1 MQGWGIIGI
10 AFLYLFLLFGVAS
23 VGDRRAQRWGSQP
36 RPYVYA
42 LSLAVYCTSW
52 TFFGSVGVASERGLE
67 FLGIYIGPILVFTLG
82 NRLVRHIV
90 RLAKAERIT
99 SIADFLA
106 ARYGKSFAVAS
117 LATCIAAVGALPY
130 IALQLKAVS
139 GTVDLV
145 VSHYGQSF
153 DPIGYIFSDVSLPVA
168 CVLAL
173 FAILFGTRHTDA
185 TEHQDG
191 LILAVALESVIKLCA
206 FLAVGFAC
214 TFYLFGSSS
223 DLAEA
228 VAGNTAASQALNY
241 QTSVGTWIVQTLLS
255 ATAILMLPR
264 QFHVAVV
271 ENRSEQELRTAI
283 WLFPAYLV
291 LINLFVLPIALAGV
305 VTLGEGTNADLY
317 VLALPLAVDSHFLAL
332 IAFVGGLSAATAM
345 VIVACVA
352 LSVMISNHLLL
363 PLFIKHFVHDN
374 DTEKQDLTRVIL
386 YTRRATIIVILFISF
401 IYYRETADNIRL
413 SSIGLVS
420 FAAIAQF
427 APALLG
433 GLVWRGA
440 NARGAVLGMSTGF
453 AVWAYTLLLP
463 TLAPPDAAIL
473 REGLFGIAAL
483 RPQSLFG
490 TDAFPL
496 TNGVIWS
503 LAINT
508 LFYVLGSLSRQ
519 STPLERIQATVFMPR
534 DIMAVPTLRRFR
546 TTVTV
551 DELKATIARYLGAE
565 RVERSFHSFELREN
579 RKLVGGAPADMGIIR
594 YAEQLLGSAVG
605 SSSARLVLSLLLQRN
620 DSTTRSALRLL
631 DDASEALQQNRGLLQ
646 IALDQMEQGITV
658 LDKDF
663 RLTCWN
669 RQFRLLTDL
678 PDEFGQVGTPLS
690 EIIEHLARR
699 GDVPMGNSA
708 AIMRNFTTFRQPWR
722 IDLTSSGRILEIRSN
737 PMPDGGVVATY
748 TDITVTVEAANAL
761 KRINETLEQRVAERT
776 AELMHVNSELAKARA
791 VAEEANL
798 GKTRFL
804 AAVGH
809 DILQPLNAAR
819 LYSSALT
826 ERLRRSEASGLARNI
841 DSSLESVEAILG
853 AVLDISRLDT
863 GALKP
868 HVSVFRLDE
877 MMKQIATD
885 FEPLAMKKGLRLRVV
900 PSSVVVETDRNLLRR
915 LVQNLVSNSIKY
927 SRRGSVLLGVR
938 RRGDA
943 IDLQV
948 IDTGI
953 GIPANK
959 LQSVFREFTRLDEGI
974 REAEGLGL
982 GLSIVDRIARVLDL
996 QLQLDS
1002 VPGKGTRFSVRLP
1015 VLQQQPLPAPASE
1028 MRPRPGRSNELSGI
1042 TVLCI
1047 DNDERILSGMEI
1059 LLGGWGCRVTAA
1071 RNGAELKAF
1080 CAGAAGAP
1088 DIILADYHL
1097 NGENGLDMIGYAR
1110 EYFERAMPA
1119 VLVTADRSNEVRLR
1133 AQEDGVAVLHK
1144 PLKPAALRALLSHH
1158 HGQTRTAAE

>member
-10 AFLYLFLLFGVAS
+10 AFLYLLLLFGVAS
-23 VGDRRAQRWGSQP
+23 MGDRRAQRWGTEP
-36 RPYVYA
+36 RPYIYA

-52 TFFGSVGVASERGLE
+52 TFFGSVGVAAERGLE

-82 NRLVRHIV
+82 NKLVRHIV

-117 LATCIAAVGALPY
+117 IATIIATIGALPY

-139 GTVDLV
+139 GSVDLIV
-145 VSHYGQSF
+145 AHYGQSF

-206 FLAVGFAC
+206 FLAVGFVC
-214 TFYLFGSSS
+214 TFYLFGNFSI
-223 DLAEA
+223 LMET
-228 VAGNTAASQALNY
+228 VTRNEAASHALNY
-241 QTSVGTWIVQTLLS
+241 RTSTGTWLVQTVLS
-255 ATAILMLPR
+255 AIAILMLPR

-271 ENRSEQELRTAI
+271 ENRSERELGTAA

-305 VTLGEGTNADLY
+305 VTLGPNTNADLY
-317 VLALPLAVDSHFLAL
+317 VLALPLAADSHLLAL

-363 PLFIKHFVHDN
+363 PLFIKHFIQNQDA
-374 DTEKQDLTRVIL
+374 EPQDLTRVIL
-386 YTRRATIIVILFISF
+386 YTRRATIIGILFISF

-413 SSIGLVS
+413 SSIGLIS

-427 APALLG
+427 APAFLG
-433 GLVWRGA
+433 GLIWRGA
-440 NARGAVLGMSTGF
+440 NARGAVAGMASGF

-463 TLAPPDAAIL
+463 TLAPPGAAIL
-473 REGLFGIAAL
+473 REGLLGIAAL
-483 RPQSLFG
+483 RPQALFG

-508 LFYVLGSLSRQ
+508 AFYVLGSLSRKA
-519 STPLERIQATVFMPR
+519 TPLERIQATAFMPR
-534 DIMAVPTLRRFR
+534 EIMTVPTLRRFR

-565 RVERSFHSFELREN
+565 RMERSFRSFELREN
-579 RKLVGGAPADMGIIR
+579 RKLVGSAPADMATIR
-594 YAEQLLGSAVG
+594 YAERLLGSAVG
-605 SSSARLVLSLLLQRN
+605 SSSSRLVLSLLLQRN
-620 DSTTRSALRLL
+620 DSSTRGALRLL

-658 LDKDF
+658 FDKDF

-669 RQFRLLTDL
+669 RRFRLLADL
-678 PDEFGQVGTPLS
+678 PDEFGQVGIPFS
-690 EIIEHLARR
+690 EIIDYLSRR
-699 GDVPMGNSA
+699 GDVPIGNIA
-708 AIMRNFTTFRQPWR
+708 NIMRNFTTFRQPWR
-722 IDLTSSGRILEIRSN
+722 IELKSSGRILEIRSN
-737 PMPDGGVVATY
+737 PMPDGGIVATY
-748 TDITVTVEAANAL
+748 TDITIAVEAANAL
-761 KRINETLEQRVAERT
+761 KKINETLEQRVTERT
-776 AELMHVNSELAKARA
+776 VELTHVNSELAKARA

-826 ERLRRSEASGLARNI
+826 ERLQASDEGNLTRNI

-868 HVSVFRLDE
+868 HVSIFRLDE
-877 MMKQIATD
+877 LMKQIATD
-885 FEPLAMKKGLRLRVV
+885 FAPLARQKGLRLRVV
-900 PSSVVVETDRNLLRR
+900 PSSVAVETDRNLLRR
-915 LVQNLVSNSIKY
+915 LVQNLVSNAIKY
-927 SRRGSVLLGVR
+927 SRSGSVLLGAR
-938 RRGDA
+938 RRGRA
-943 IDLQV
+943 LELQV
-948 IDTGI
+948 LDSGI
-953 GIPANK
+953 GIPADK
-959 LQSVFREFTRLDEGI
+959 LEIVFREFTRLDEGA

-982 GLSIVDRIARVLDL
+982 GLSIVDRIARVLALPLDL
-996 QLQLDS
+996 TS
-1002 VPGKGTRFSVRLP
+1002 VPGRGTVFSVKLSPAQHPMPAEGPQEQSLPYRTNELKGTSVL
-1015 VLQQQPLPAPASE
+1015 V
-1028 MRPRPGRSNELSGI
+1028 
-1042 TVLCI
+1042 I
-1047 DNDERILSGMEI
+1047 DNDERILSGMK
-1059 LLGGWGCRVTAA
+1059 LLLTGWGCRVAA
-1071 RNGAELKAF
+1071 VRGSAELEALYLEGAF
-1080 CAGAAGAP
+1080 AP
-1088 DIILADYHL
+1088 DIVLADYHL
-1097 NGENGLDMIGYAR
+1097 NDESGLDLIGQVWKHFGR
-1110 EYFERAMPA
+1110 KLPA
-1119 VLVTADRSNEVRLR
+1119 VLITADRSNEVRLL
-1133 AQEDGVAVLHK
+1133 ADVEGVTVLHK
-1144 PLKPAALRALLSHH
+1144 PLKPAALRALLSHY
-1158 HGQTRTAAE
+1158 HGQRQAAE

>member
-1 MQGWGIIGI
+1 VQGWAIIGI
-10 AFLYLFLLFGVAS
+10 AFLYLLLLFAVAS
-23 VGDRRAQRWGSQP
+23 VGDRRAQRWGTQP
-36 RPYVYA
+36 RPHIYA

-52 TFFGSVGVASERGLE
+52 TFFGSVGVAAERGLE

-82 NRLVRHIV
+82 NRLVRHVV

-117 LATCIAAVGALPY
+117 IATCIATVGALPY

-139 GTVDLV
+139 GSVDLI

-191 LILAVALESVIKLCA
+191 LILAIALESVIKLCA

-214 TFYLFGSSS
+214 TFFLFGSPSA
-223 DLAEA
+223 LWNA
-228 VAGNTAASQALNY
+228 VENNQAASQALHY
-241 QTSVGTWIVQTLLS
+241 QTSAGTWIVQTVLS

-271 ENRSEQELRTAI
+271 ENRSERELTTAA

-305 VTLGEGTNADLY
+305 VTLGQGTNADLY
-317 VLALPLAVDSHFLAL
+317 VLALPLAADSHLLAL

-352 LSVMISNHLLL
+352 LSVMISNHLVL
-363 PLFIKHFVHDN
+363 PVFIKHFIRDAE
-374 DTEKQDLTRVIL
+374 TQPKDLTRVIL
-386 YTRRATIIVILFISF
+386 YTRRATIIVILSISF
-401 IYYRETADNIRL
+401 VYYRETAHNIRL

-427 APALLG
+427 APPLLG
-433 GLVWRGA
+433 GLIWRGA
-440 NARGAVLGMSTGF
+440 NARGAVAGMVCGF

-463 TLAPPDAAIL
+463 TLAPHDAGIL
-473 REGLFGIAAL
+473 REGLFGSAAL
-483 RPQSLFG
+483 KPQALFG

-503 LAINT
+503 LAANT
-508 LFYVLGSLSRQ
+508 LAYVLGSLSRKA
-519 STPLERIQATVFMPR
+519 TPLERIQATAFMPR
-534 DIMAVPTLRRFR
+534 DIMTVPTLRRFR

-551 DELKATIARYLGAE
+551 DQLKATIARYLGAE
-565 RVERSFHSFELREN
+565 RVERSFRSFEAREH
-579 RKLVGGAPADMGIIR
+579 RTLVGTAPADMGVIR
-594 YAEQLLGSAVG
+594 YAERLLGSAVG

-620 DSTTRSALRLL
+620 DSTSRSALRLL
-631 DDASEALQQNRGLLQ
+631 DDASEALQQNRDLLQ

-658 LDKDF
+658 FDQNF

-678 PDEFGQVGTPLS
+678 PDEFGQIGTPLS
-690 EIIEHLARR
+690 EIIDHLSRR
-699 GDVPMGNSA
+699 GDVATGNITH
-708 AIMRNFTTFRQPWR
+708 IMRNFTTFRQPWR
-722 IDLTSSGRILEIRSN
+722 IELKSSGRILEIRSN
-737 PMPDGGVVATY
+737 PMPDGGIVATY
-748 TDITVTVEAANAL
+748 TDITIAVEAANAL
-761 KRINETLEQRVAERT
+761 KRINETLEQRVADRT
-776 AELMHVNSELAKARA
+776 VELTHVNSELAKARTQ
-791 VAEEANL
+791 AEEANI

-819 LYSSALT
+819 LYSSALN
-826 ERLRRSEASGLARNI
+826 ERMKNSEDAGLARNI
-841 DSSLESVEAILG
+841 DSSLESVETILS

-868 HVSVFRLDE
+868 HISTFRLDE
-877 MMKQIATD
+877 LMRQIATD
-885 FEPLAMKKGLRLRVV
+885 FAPLALKKGLRLRVV
-900 PSSVVVETDRNLLRR
+900 PCSVVVETDRNLLRR
-915 LVQNLVSNSIKY
+915 LVQNLISNAVKY
-927 SRRGSVLLGVR
+927 SRSGGVLLGAR
-938 RRGDA
+938 RRGGA
-943 IDLQV
+943 VELQV

-953 GIPANK
+953 GIPEDK
-959 LQSVFREFTRLDEGI
+959 FETVFREFTRLDEGM

-982 GLSIVDRIARVLDL
+982 GLSIVDRIARVLSLSLDL
-996 QLQLDS
+996 AS
-1002 VPGKGTRFSVRLP
+1002 VPGKGTVFSVKLSTVQR
-1015 VLQQQPLPAPASE
+1015 PLPAAGAQE
-1028 MRPRPGRSNELSGI
+1028 QPRPYRANELSGLS
-1042 TVLCI
+1042 VLVI
-1047 DNDERILSGMEI
+1047 DNDERILAGMEI
-1059 LLGGWGCRVTAA
+1059 LLTGWGCRVAAA
-1071 RNGAELKAF
+1071 RSGAEVSAV
-1080 CAGAAGAP
+1080 CAGQVIGP

-1097 NGENGLDMIGYAR
+1097 LGENGLDLIGQVR
-1110 EYFERAMPA
+1110 THFGEKLPA

-1133 AQEDGVAVLHK
+1133 AESEEVAVLHK

-1158 HGQTRTAAE
+1158 HGRMQAAE

>member
-1 MQGWGIIGI
+1 MQGWGIIGV
-10 AFLYLFLLFGVAS
+10 AFLYLLLLFAVAS
-23 VGDRRAQRWGSQP
+23 IGDRRAQRWGTEP
-36 RPYVYA
+36 RPYIYA

-52 TFFGSVGVASERGLE
+52 TFFGSVGVAAERGLE
-67 FLGIYIGPILVFTLG
+67 FLGIYIGPILVFTVG

-117 LATCIAAVGALPY
+117 LATCIATVGALPY

-139 GTVDLV
+139 GSVDLIV
-145 VSHYGQSF
+145 AHYGQSF
-153 DPIGYIFSDVSLPVA
+153 DPIGYVFSDVSLPVA

-191 LILAVALESVIKLCA
+191 LILAVALESVIKLLA

-214 TFYLFGSSS
+214 TFFLFGNFST
-223 DLAEA
+223 LMEAVTHNAEA
-228 VAGNTAASQALNY
+228 SKALNY
-241 QTSVGTWIVQTLLS
+241 QTSAGTWIVQTVLS

-271 ENRSEQELRTAI
+271 ENRSERELRTAA
-283 WLFPAYLV
+283 WLFPVYLV

-305 VTLGEGTNADLY
+305 VTLGHSTNADLY
-317 VLALPLAVDSHFLAL
+317 VLALPLAAGSHTLAL
-332 IAFVGGLSAATAM
+332 VAFVGGLSAATAM

-363 PLFIKHFVHDN
+363 PLFIKHFIRDN
-374 DTEKQDLTRVIL
+374 DTQAQDLTRVIL
-386 YTRRATIIVILFISF
+386 YTRRATIIGILFISF

-433 GLVWRGA
+433 GLIWRGA
-440 NARGAVLGMSTGF
+440 NARGAVAGMSCGF

-463 TLAPPDAAIL
+463 TLAPPDAGIL
-473 REGLFGIAAL
+473 REGLFGINAL
-483 RPQSLFG
+483 RPQALFG

-503 LAINT
+503 LAVNT
-508 LFYVLGSLSRQ
+508 LFLVLGSLSRKA
-519 STPLERIQATVFMPR
+519 TPLERIQATAFMPR
-534 DIMAVPTLRRFR
+534 EIITVPTFRRFR

-551 DELKATIARYLGAE
+551 DELKATIARYLGVE
-565 RVERSFHSFELREN
+565 RTERSFRSFEQRELRT
-579 RKLVGGAPADMGIIR
+579 LVGTAPADMATIR
-594 YAEQLLGSAVG
+594 YAERLLGSAVG

-620 DSTTRSALRLL
+620 DSSTRGALRLL

-658 LDKDF
+658 FDRNF

-669 RQFRLLTDL
+669 RQFRLALDL
-678 PDEFGQVGTPLS
+678 PDEFGQVGIPFS
-690 EIIEHLARR
+690 EIIDHLARR
-699 GDVPMGNSA
+699 GDIATANIA
-708 AIMRNFTTFRQPWR
+708 TIMRNFTTFRQPWR
-722 IDLTSSGRILEIRSN
+722 IELKSSGRILEIRSN
-737 PMPDGGVVATY
+737 PMPDGGIVATY
-748 TDITVTVEAANAL
+748 TDITLAVEAANAL
-761 KRINETLEQRVAERT
+761 KRSNETLEQRVSDRT
-776 AELMHVNSELAKARA
+776 AELTHVNGELAKARA
-791 VAEEANL
+791 VADDANL

-826 ERLRRSEASGLARNI
+826 ERLSGSQESGLTRNI

-868 HVSVFRLDE
+868 HVSTFRLDE
-877 MMKQIATD
+877 LMKQIATD
-885 FEPLAMKKGLRLRVV
+885 FAPLAMKKGLRLRVV

-915 LVQNLVSNSIKY
+915 LVQNLVSNAVKY
-927 SRRGSVLLGVR
+927 SRQGSVLMGAR
-938 RRGDA
+938 RRNGVV
-943 IDLQV
+943 DLQI

-953 GIPANK
+953 GIPADK
-959 LQSVFREFTRLDEGI
+959 LEIVFREFTRLDEGVK
-974 REAEGLGL
+974 EADGLGL
-982 GLSIVDRIARVLDL
+982 GLSIVDRIARVLSLPLDL
-996 QLQLDS
+996 RS
-1002 VPGKGTRFSVRLP
+1002 VPGKGTVFSVKLAI
-1015 VLQQQPLPAPASE
+1015 VQGFMPAAEAPE
-1028 MRPRPGRSNELSGI
+1028 PPRPYRADELSG
-1042 TVLCI
+1042 TKVLII
-1047 DNDERILSGMEI
+1047 DNDERILAGMEI
-1059 LLGGWGCRVTAA
+1059 LLTGWGCRVTMI
-1071 RNGAELKAF
+1071 RNSAELKAF
-1080 CAGAAGAP
+1080 CSGATTAP
-1088 DIILADYHL
+1088 DIVLADYHL
-1097 NGENGLDMIGYAR
+1097 NDENGFDLISQV
-1110 EYFERAMPA
+1110 RAQFGDRLPA
-1119 VLVTADRSNEVRLR
+1119 VLITADRSNEVRR
-1133 AQEDGVAVLHK
+1133 HAESQEVTVLHK
-1144 PLKPAALRALLSHH
+1144 PLKPAALRALLAHH
-1158 HGQTRTAAE
+1158 RGQMRAAE